1 MMRASGLDPES
12 RKLIKELDA
21 GSSPAWRC
29 VVSGTAMSLAPLT
42 RTNGGRGFGERV
54 SEERKQKINMKIR
67 LCDKLPIHEIGYRE
81 GKFL

>member
-12 RKLIKELDA
+12 RKLMKELDA

-42 RTNGGRGFGERV
+42 RTNGEGLG
-54 SEERKQKINMKIR
+54 S
-67 LCDKLPIHEIGYRE
+67 GYRKRE
-81 GKFL
+81 NRKLT